1 MQYLTFSDPI
11 PTEYEVAILVPK
23 LIKKDIERHYIEP
36 YLSDI
41 RDKVIAYSLEKTG
54 KKTSVA
60 YQKEYLEELLPT
72 LQDLGVKYLVVGDGD
87 YFKTITRQTTV
98 ENHAGYVLDGVGD
111 FKVVYIP
118 NFQQMFHNPD
128 GVKVKLNQG
137 FYALRTHMDGTYS
150 DPGQGVIHKASYPTE
165 LVDIKA
171 TLQDLLDNY
180 KVLTCDI
187 EGFALKHYNAGIGT
201 IAFGTSKH
209 TGVAFPVDYE
219 PFREKSPEGHWGQQT
234 VNQERRDLLR
244 WFFEEAARLD
254 IKFVYH
260 NITYDVYV
268 LVYQLFME
276 GLLDTKG
283 LLYGM
288 EILLKN
294 WEDTKLITYL
304 ATNTMAGNKLGLK
317 HQSQEFTGDY
327 AVEEI
332 ADIRKIPLDTL
343 LQYNLIDCL
352 ATWFVLEKHYDTM
365 VADGQEDFYD
375 DILRPAVPDII
386 QMQLTGLPLDMDE
399 VLKVEVELQKDAS
412 DAIDVMLNTTVVQ
425 SYIYEL
431 KLKYVDKRNASL
443 KKKRISI
450 HDAEVDENVDF
461 NPNSAPQLQELLY
474 SEDFL
479 DLPILDY
486 TDSKLPATGKDTLEK
501 LINHTGDDAIKE
513 FLQALID
520 YKAVAIILSTFI
532 PAFKRAPMAED
543 GNYYLHG
550 FFNLGGT
557 VSCRLSSN
565 GPNLQ
570 NLPATQSKYAKTIK
584 RCFKAFGDWLFAGLD
599 FNALEDRISALTTK
613 DPMKLKVYTD
623 GFDGHCL
630 RALFYFRDRISHPID
645 ETDPKSVN
653 SIKKLYP
660 ELRQLSKTPTF
671 ALTYQGTYIT
681 LMNNN
686 GFSEELAKQIEKAYH
701 DLYSVSDKWV
711 ADQLKQAG
719 KDGYVTVAFG
729 LRLRTP
735 LLRQTILGTKKTPFE
750 AEAEGRSAG
759 NALGQSWCLLNT
771 RAASEFMAQVR
782 MGKFRE
788 DIKPCA
794 QIHDASYYI
803 IRNDVEVIAYVNELL
818 VRAVGWQHHPAIAHP
833 DVKLEGELSIFW
845 PSWADE
851 LVIPNGATEE
861 QIVALA
867 EEHMNPPEKKAA

>member
-1 MQYLTFSDPI
+1 MHYLTFVEPM
-11 PTEYEVAILVPK
+11 PTEYEVAILVPR
-23 LIKKDIERHYIEP
+23 LVRHEIERHYLP
-36 YLSDI
+36 YVSDI
-41 RDKVIAYSLEKTG
+41 ADKVIAYSLDKTG

-60 YQKEYLEELLPT
+60 HQKEYLEELLPT
-72 LQDLGVKYLVVGDGD
+72 LMDLGVKYLIVCDGD
-87 YFKTITRQTTV
+87 YFKTITRQSTV
-98 ENHAGYVLDGVGD
+98 DNHAGYVLDGVGD
-111 FKVVYIP
+111 FKVIYCP
-118 NFQQMFHNPD
+118 NFQQIFYDPD
-128 GVKVKLNQG
+128 KVKVKITQA
-137 FYALRTHMDGTYS
+137 FYALRTHMDGTYT

-165 LVDIKA
+165 LEDIRGW
-171 TLQDLLDNY
+171 LQHLLDNH

-187 EGFALKHYNAGIGT
+187 EGFALKHYDAGIAT
-201 IAFGTSKH
+201 ITFCWTKH
-209 TGVAFPVDYE
+209 EGIAFPVDYE
-219 PFREKSPEGHWGQQT
+219 PFGERSPEGFYGQQT

-244 WFFEEAARLD
+244 WFFEEAARRD

-276 GLLDTKG
+276 GLLDTAG
-283 LLYGM
+283 LLYGL
-288 EILLKN
+288 EVLLKN

-332 ADIRKIPLDTL
+332 ADVRKIPLDKL
-343 LQYNLIDCL
+343 LEYNLIDGL
-352 ATWFVLEKHYDTM
+352 ATWFVLEKHWQTM
-365 VADGQEDFYD
+365 IDDGQEEFYD

-399 VLKVEVELQKDAS
+399 VLRAEKILEKDAQ
-412 DAIDVMLNTTVVQ
+412 DAIDVMMQTSVVQ

-431 KLKYVDKRNASL
+431 KLKYVDKRNHKL
-443 KKKRISI
+443 KKKRITLN
-450 HDAEVDENVDF
+450 DPEVDENVDF

-474 SEDFL
+474 DEDFL
-479 DLPILDY
+479 DLPVLDY

-501 LINHTGDDAIKE
+501 LINHTGDPAIKE

-543 GNYYLHG
+543 GHYYLCG

-570 NLPATQSKYAKTIK
+570 NLPATGSRYAKLIK
-584 RCFKAFGDWLFAGLD
+584 KCFRAFDDWLFGGLD

-630 RALFYFRDRISHPID
+630 RALFYFGNRITHPID
-645 ETDPKSVN
+645 PTDPKSVN

-701 DLYSVSDKWV
+701 ELYKVSDDWV

-719 KDGYVTVAFG
+719 KDGFVTVAFG
-729 LRLRTP
+729 LKLRTP
-735 LLRQTILGTKKTPFE
+735 LLRQTILGTRKTPFE

-782 MGKFRE
+782 MGKFRL

-803 IRNDVEVIAYVNELL
+803 IRNDAEVIAYVNELL
-818 VRAVGWQHHPAIAHP
+818 VRAVGWQHHPAITHP

-845 PSWADE
+845 PTWADE
-851 LVIPNGATEE
+851 LVIPNGATEDE
-861 QIVALA
+861 IVALA
-867 EEHMNPPEKKAA
+867 EAHMNPKEKTE